1 MADKKTMSQAEIDA
15 LLTAS
20 GQAAGTAARP
30 TPAET
35 AEADPHAEARP
46 VAAANAKAQTAAV
59 AEAEPAAAAKA
70 APPPSTP
77 PEAPQAPQAPQAP
90 RASVALEAVQ
100 STVADLAERLAKIE
114 AAMGA
119 LDQLQ
124 KTVTEANA
132 IIRKKPQDLQSVANR
147 LQDVTEQVEETA
159 RKLRSTPTYNIG
171 EIFQCNSCDSE
182 GLVAIQVK
190 CTECGR
196 EKWWGWWPKE

>member
-1 MADKKTMSQAEIDA
+1 MADKTTMSQAEIDA
-15 LLTAS
+15 LLTPF

-46 VAAANAKAQTAAV
+46 VAAANDKAQTAAV

-70 APPPSTP
+70 APAPSTP
-77 PEAPQAPQAPQAP
+77 PEAPQAPQ
-90 RASVALEAVQ
+90 ASVALEAVQ

-171 EIFQCNSCDSE
+171 EIFQCNSCDSK